1 MYFAWLVTHDVCTQ
15 YRPMLRAWA
24 SSLCVLFPSV
34 HYWGQVH
41 SKMLP
46 KNELHTYNGTIS
58 RLAKIST
65 MGLLDWSIFKNQT
78 TEAYLKSSLN
88 FIPSVFFS
96 SLFLCMICNHAK
108 MYMFNVNEVQHVL
121 FWYSVIEV
129 ILIIIYL
136 LDIILLWAAFSK
148 NIKAPLS

>member
-1 MYFAWLVTHDVCTQ
+1 MYFAWLMTFVRNIVPCFGLGPHHCAFYFRQFIIEDKCIPKCCQKMNYIPTIG
-15 YRPMLRAWA
+15 
-24 SSLCVLFPSV
+24 LFLGWQKCQLWDFS
-34 HYWGQVH
+34 
-41 SKMLP
+41 
-46 KNELHTYNGTIS
+46 
-58 RLAKIST
+58 
-65 MGLLDWSIFKNQT
+65 

-148 NIKAPLS
+148 NIKTPLS

>member
-1 MYFAWLVTHDVCTQ
+1 MTHDVCTQ

-41 SKMLP
+41 SKILP
-46 KNELHTYNGTIS
+46 KNELHTYNRTIS
-58 RLAKIST
+58 RLAKMST

-88 FIPSVFFS
+88 FIPFVFFS
-96 SLFLCMICNHAK
+96 SLFLWCMICNHAK

-148 NIKAPLS
+148 NIKTPLS